1 MITLPNLDS
10 IVENGLKHVVVQTGA
25 GVSAASGIPTFRG
38 AGGLYNGDSV
48 EDLATPEGF
57 AKNPQMVWEWYAYRI
72 GLVRAASPNPGHFAL
87 AKWQAMAESFTLLTS
102 NVDDLH
108 ERAGS
113 PLVHHLHGTILK
125 GRCSLSGSVYDLADP
140 LDLAHGLPFSPE
152 GNLLR
157 PDVVWFGER
166 PVETAFEAMVS
177 AIPQADLYVEVG
189 HSGVVQYGFSDWA
202 LSLGIPFVRINPDR
216 DPGPRDPR
224 VIHIQA
230 GAEEALPALVEVF
243 MRLSGEIDEEV

>member
-1 MITLPNLDS
+1 MISLPGLDS
-10 IVENGLKHVVVQTGA
+10 ILENGLKNIVVQTGA

-38 AGGLYNGDSV
+38 SGGLYNGVAV

-57 AKNPQMVWEWYAYRI
+57 ARNPKLVWEWYAYRI
-72 GLVRAASPNPGHFAL
+72 GLVRSAQPNAGHFAL
-87 AKWQAMAESFTLLTS
+87 AEWAALANRFTLLTS

-113 PLVHHLHGTILK
+113 QEVHHLHGTILK
-125 GRCSLSGSVYDLADP
+125 GRCCETGRVYDLQNP
-140 LDLAHGLPFSPE
+140 LDVSQDLPRTPD
-152 GNLLR
+152 GKLLR
-157 PDVVWFGER
+157 PNVVWFGER
-166 PVETAFEAMVS
+166 PVESAFEAMVA

-202 LSLGIPFVRINPDR
+202 LSQGIPFVRINPDR
-216 DPGPRDPR
+216 EPAPRDPR

-230 GAEEALPALVEVF
+230 GAEEALPALVEVLRG
-243 MRLSGEIDEEV
+243 MRGEEEQ